1 MTAPSSDIQPDA
13 IVDSF
18 RAAWQ
23 AKAALPPRPI
33 ATPAYRRR
41 VGLLLGIAIAVMY
54 GFVSQ
59 VINKLAMPDVPF
71 SQHPIGLIGNL
82 VIIVI
87 SGVAIGLVCAAP
99 ERSSNGVVRA
109 SAVVVLAVIAQAL
122 AAYAAF
128 SDPLPPALVAA
139 IGIGLLYITALPAMM
154 LLRLA
159 IDNQTEALDKP
170 VWAWERIRIPL
181 GILALVSVAGAF
193 AIYPQHVQTGFVD
206 LQALIQSGLAVRDPA
221 DLPSALSE
229 ENNVGGFLD
238 FATAD
243 YTLEQS
249 LDFDLRSDLTFED
262 EVGNAIIVARF
273 KRGAILACAYSPTGD
288 RLRCK
293 SYLTAAFFQ
302 RTG

>member
-1 MTAPSSDIQPDA
+1 MNTPSSNNQPDV

-18 RAAWQ
+18 RATWR

-41 VGLLLGIAIAVMY
+41 VGIVLGIVIALMY

-71 SQHPIGLIGNL
+71 SQQPIGLIGNL

-87 SGVAIGLVCAAP
+87 SGVAIGWVCAAP
-99 ERSSNGVVRA
+99 DRSSNGVVRA

-128 SDPLPPALVAA
+128 SEPFPPALVAA
-139 IGIGLLYITALPAMM
+139 FGIGLLYITALPAMM

-170 VWAWERIRIPL
+170 AWAWARTRIPL

-221 DLPSALSE
+221 DLPSALRE
-229 ENNVGGFLD
+229 ENNVSGFLD

-249 LDFDLRSDLTFED
+249 SDFDLRSDLTYED

-273 KRGAILACAYSPTGD
+273 KRGGIVACAYSPTGD

>member
-1 MTAPSSDIQPDA
+1 MTTPAPDSQPDA

-18 RAAWQ
+18 RATWQ

-33 ATPAYRRR
+33 ATPDYRRR
-41 VGLLLGIAIAVMY
+41 VGLLLGVVIALMY

-59 VINKLAMPDVPF
+59 VINKLAMPAVPF

-82 VIIVI
+82 ALIVI
-87 SGVAIGLVCAAP
+87 SGMAIGLVCAVP
-99 ERSSNGVVRA
+99 DRSSNGVVRA

-122 AAYAAF
+122 AAYVAF

-139 IGIGLLYITALPAMM
+139 FGIGLLYITALPAMM

-170 VWAWERIRIPL
+170 AWAWARIRIPL

-193 AIYPQHVQTGFVD
+193 AIYPQHVQAGFVD

-221 DLPSALSE
+221 DLPFALRE
-229 ENNVGGFLD
+229 ENNVSGFLD
-238 FATAD
+238 YATAA

-249 LDFDLRSDLTFED
+249 LDFDLRSDLSFED
-262 EVGNAIIVARF
+262 EAGNAIIVARF
-273 KRGAILACAYSPTGD
+273 KRGGILACAYSPTGD

-293 SYLTAAFFQ
+293 SYLTAKFFQ